1 MNIALSAETTVD
13 LQEDLLTKYQ
23 IATVPYTLMFGEK
36 AQFDGVVVGKDL
48 FKYTNETGKLA
59 KTSCVNLAQFQAHF
73 RKLLE
78 QHDYVIHFSLSS
90 EMSASYANAVQAA
103 KEFSGKVAVMDS
115 RTLSTGIALQSI
127 YARKLIDAG
136 YPLDEVVKRV
146 NARIP
151 ATQASFGLEAVN
163 YLYKGGRC
171 SALSALGANI
181 LHIRPQIIVKD
192 GKMIS
197 GKKFRG
203 PMEKW
208 VMDYVETTLQEFNN
222 PDYDEVFITY
232 SSAPDNVVQM
242 VRERLEKAGFKHIMN
257 TYASGTVS
265 CHCGPHTLGI
275 LYFNDGPHPV
285 EPFASK

>member
-1 MNIALSAETTVD
+1 MKIALSAETTVD
-13 LQEDLLTKYQ
+13 LQKDLLDFYQ
-23 IATVPYTLMFGEK
+23 ISTVPYTLMFGDK
-36 AQFDGVVVGKDL
+36 AQFDGIVVGDDL
-48 FKYTNETGKLA
+48 FKYTEATGKLA

-73 RKLLE
+73 KKLL
-78 QHDYVIHFSLSS
+78 QTADYVIHFSLSS
-90 EMSASYANAVQAA
+90 DMSASFSNAVLAA
-103 KEFSGKVAVMDS
+103 KELNGKVAVIDS
-115 RTLSTGIALQSI
+115 RSLSTGIALQCI
-127 YARKLIDAG
+127 YAKKLIDAG
-136 YPLDEVVKRV
+136 YSFEDVVKKVQERV
-146 NARIP
+146 P

-181 LHIRPQIIVKD
+181 LHIRPQIIVKE

-208 VMDYVETTLQEFNN
+208 VMDYVETTLEEFNN
-222 PDYDEVFITY
+222 PDFDEVFITY
-232 SSAPDNVVQM
+232 SSAPDNVVEM
-242 VRERLEKAGFKHIMN
+242 VRERLKKAGFKHIMN

-275 LYFNDGPHPV
+275 LYFNDGPRPV
-285 EPFASK
+285 K

>member
-1 MNIALSAETTVD
+1 MKIAISAETTVD
-13 LQEDLLTKYQ
+13 LQKDLLDFYS
-23 IATVPYTLMFGEK
+23 ISTVPYTLMFGEK
-36 AQFDGVVVGKDL
+36 AQFDGIVVGEDL
-48 FKYTNETGKLA
+48 FKYTEETGKLA

-73 RKLLE
+73 KKLLADS
-78 QHDYVIHFSLSS
+78 DYVIHFSLSS
-90 EMSASYANAVQAA
+90 DMSASYSNAVNAA
-103 KEFSGKVAVMDS
+103 NELGGKVAVIDS
-115 RTLSTGIALQSI
+115 RTLSTGIALQCI
-127 YARKLIDAG
+127 YAKKLVDAG
-136 YPLDEVVKRV
+136 YPFEDVVKMVKERV
-146 NARIP
+146 P
-151 ATQASFGLEAVN
+151 FTQASFGCEAVN

-171 SALSALGANI
+171 SAMAALGANI

-208 VMDYVETTLQEFNN
+208 VMDYVETTLQEFNH

-232 SSAPDNVVQM
+232 SSAPDDVVDK
-242 VRERLEKAGFKHIMN
+242 VRERLKQAGFKHIMN

-285 EPFASK
+285 KKA

>member
-1 MNIALSAETTVD
+1 MKIAISAETTVD
-13 LQEDLLTKYQ
+13 LQKDLLDFYQ
-23 IATVPYTLMFGEK
+23 ISTVPYTLMFGEK
-36 AQFDGVVVGKDL
+36 AQFDGIVVGEDL
-48 FKYTNETGKLA
+48 FKYTEETGKLA

-73 RKLLE
+73 KNLLS
-78 QHDYVIHFSLSS
+78 QADYVIHFSLSS
-90 EMSASYANAVQAA
+90 DMSASYANAVNAA
-103 KEFSGKVAVMDS
+103 NELGGKVAVIDS
-115 RTLSTGIALQSI
+115 RTLSTGIALQCI
-127 YARKLIDAG
+127 YAKKLVDAG
-136 YPLDEVVKRV
+136 YSFEDVVAKV
-146 NARIP
+146 KERIP
-151 ATQASFGLEAVN
+151 YTQASFGLEAVN

-208 VMDYVETTLQEFNN
+208 VMDYVETTLEEFTN

-232 SSAPDNVVQM
+232 SSAPDEVVDL
-242 VRERLEKAGFKHIMN
+242 VRERLKKAGFKHIMN

-285 EPFASK
+285 KKA

>member
-1 MNIALSAETTVD
+1 MKIALSAETTVD
-13 LQEDLLTKYQ
+13 LQKDLLDYYQ

-36 AQFDGVVVGKDL
+36 AQFDGIVVGDDL
-48 FKYTNETGKLA
+48 FKYTESTGKLA

-73 RKLLE
+73 KKLLE
-78 QHDYVIHFSLSS
+78 KADYVIHFSLSS
-90 EMSASYANAVQAA
+90 DMSASYSNAVLAA
-103 KEFSGKVAVMDS
+103 KELNGKVAVIDS
-115 RTLSTGIALQSI
+115 RSLSTGIALQCI
-127 YARKLIDAG
+127 YAKKLIDAG
-136 YPLDEVVKRV
+136 DSFEDVVKKVQDRV
-146 NARIP
+146 P

-222 PDYDEVFITY
+222 PDLEEVFITY
-232 SSAPDNVVQM
+232 SSAPDNVVDL
-242 VRERLEKAGFKHIMN
+242 VRERLKKAGFKHIMN

-285 EPFASK
+285 K

>member
-1 MNIALSAETTVD
+1 MKIAISAETTVD
-13 LQEDLLTKYQ
+13 LQKDLLDFYS
-23 IATVPYTLMFGEK
+23 ISTVPYTLIFGEK
-36 AQFDGVVVGKDL
+36 AQFDGIVVGEDL
-48 FKYTNETGKLA
+48 FKYTEETGKLA

-73 RKLLE
+73 KKLLADS
-78 QHDYVIHFSLSS
+78 DYVIHFSLSS
-90 EMSASYANAVQAA
+90 DMSASYSNAVNAA
-103 KEFSGKVAVMDS
+103 NELGGKVAVIDS
-115 RTLSTGIALQSI
+115 RTLSTGIALQCI
-127 YARKLIDAG
+127 YAKKLVDAG
-136 YPLDEVVKRV
+136 YPFEDVVKMVKERV
-146 NARIP
+146 P
-151 ATQASFGLEAVN
+151 FTQASFGCEAVN

-171 SALSALGANI
+171 SAMAALGANI

-208 VMDYVETTLQEFNN
+208 VMDYVETTLQEFNH

-232 SSAPDNVVQM
+232 SSAPDDVVDK
-242 VRERLEKAGFKHIMN
+242 VRERLKQAGFKHIMN

-285 EPFASK
+285 KKA

>member
-1 MNIALSAETTVD
+1 MKIAISAETTVD
-13 LQEDLLTKYQ
+13 LQKDLLDFYS
-23 IATVPYTLMFGEK
+23 ISTVPYTLIFGEK
-36 AQFDGVVVGKDL
+36 AQFDGIVVGEDL
-48 FKYTNETGKLA
+48 FKYTEETGKLA

-73 RKLLE
+73 KKLLADS
-78 QHDYVIHFSLSS
+78 DYVIHFSLSS
-90 EMSASYANAVQAA
+90 DMSASYSNAVNAA
-103 KEFSGKVAVMDS
+103 NELGGKVAVIDS
-115 RTLSTGIALQSI
+115 RTLSTGIALQCI
-127 YARKLIDAG
+127 YAKKLVDAG
-136 YPLDEVVKRV
+136 YPFEDVVKMVKERV
-146 NARIP
+146 P
-151 ATQASFGLEAVN
+151 FTQASFGCEAVN

-171 SALSALGANI
+171 SAMAALGANI

-208 VMDYVETTLQEFNN
+208 VMDYVETTLQEFDH

-232 SSAPDNVVQM
+232 SSAPDDVVDK
-242 VRERLEKAGFKHIMN
+242 VRERLKQAGFKHIMN

-285 EPFASK
+285 KKA

>member
-1 MNIALSAETTVD
+1 MKIAISAETTVD
-13 LQEDLLTKYQ
+13 LQKDLLDFYS
-23 IATVPYTLMFGEK
+23 ISTVPYTLMFGEK
-36 AQFDGVVVGKDL
+36 AQFDGIVVGEDL
-48 FKYTNETGKLA
+48 FKYTEETGKLA

-73 RKLLE
+73 KKLLADA
-78 QHDYVIHFSLSS
+78 DYVIHFSLSS
-90 EMSASYANAVQAA
+90 DMSASYSNAVNAA
-103 KEFSGKVAVMDS
+103 NELGGKVAVIDS
-115 RTLSTGIALQSI
+115 RTLSTGIALQCI
-127 YARKLIDAG
+127 YAKKLVDAG
-136 YPLDEVVKRV
+136 YPFEDVVKMVKERV
-146 NARIP
+146 P
-151 ATQASFGLEAVN
+151 FTQASFGCEAVN

-171 SALSALGANI
+171 SAMAALGANI

-192 GKMIS
+192 GKMIP

-208 VMDYVETTLQEFNN
+208 VMDYVETTLQEFNH

-232 SSAPDNVVQM
+232 SSAPDDVVDK
-242 VRERLEKAGFKHIMN
+242 VRERLKQAGFKHIMN

-285 EPFASK
+285 KKA